1 MTITRIIIIIINYK
15 DFSELKVSTNPGNEV
30 QLVNPGLKISF
41 GEIKR

>member
-30 QLVNPGLKISF
+30 QLVNPGLIFTLKKQIP
-41 GEIKR
+41 